1 MNEKLELLAITL
13 AIIAVLVLTFYGK
26 NKENNN
32 EQCCR
37 TQAKE
42 EIVLTKAKPKV
53 KQIQPE
59 ILVDKKP
66 KPKRKYKPRAKK
78 KVEVEV

>member
-32 EQCCR
+32 QQCCR
-37 TQAKE
+37 TQARE

-78 KVEVEV
+78 KVEVVE